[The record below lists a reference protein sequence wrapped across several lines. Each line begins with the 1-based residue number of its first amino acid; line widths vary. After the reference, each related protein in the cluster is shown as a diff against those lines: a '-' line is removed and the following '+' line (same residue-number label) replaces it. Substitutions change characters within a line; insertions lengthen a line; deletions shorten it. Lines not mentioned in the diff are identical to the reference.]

1 MHAILSQGWSLSGL
15 LLVIEDFFDGLA
27 ISCTKHWVTKCMLF
41 VCEVEKQ
48 VNIIHVGISVAG
60 NFLHL
65 EGQAALRSSG
75 IDTARIWYLVILDL
89 VFVSC

>member
-1 MHAILSQGWSLSGL
+1 M
-15 LLVIEDFFDGLA
+15 F
-27 ISCTKHWVTKCMLF
+27 F

-48 VNIIHVGISVAG
+48 RNIIHVGVSVAR

-75 IDTARIWYLVILDL
+75 IDAARIWYLVILDL
-89 VFVSC
+89 GFVSC

>member
-1 MHAILSQGWSLSGL
+1 
-15 LLVIEDFFDGLA
+15 
-27 ISCTKHWVTKCMLF
+27 MLF

-48 VNIIHVGISVAG
+48 RNIIHVGVSVAR

-75 IDTARIWYLVILDL
+75 IDAARIWYLVILDL
-89 VFVSC
+89 VLSRVNLIEMICENYCWGMFRRVV

>member
-1 MHAILSQGWSLSGL
+1 
-15 LLVIEDFFDGLA
+15 
-27 ISCTKHWVTKCMLF
+27 MLF

-48 VNIIHVGISVAG
+48 RNIIHVGVSVAR

-75 IDTARIWYLVILDL
+75 IDAAARIWYLVILDL

>member
-1 MHAILSQGWSLSGL
+1 
-15 LLVIEDFFDGLA
+15 
-27 ISCTKHWVTKCMLF
+27 MLF

-48 VNIIHVGISVAG
+48 RNIIHVGVSVAR

-75 IDTARIWYLVILDL
+75 IDAAGIWYLVFL
-89 VFVSC
+89 VWFFSRVGIINQCLAKTYGGGDIQATQLVR

>member
-1 MHAILSQGWSLSGL
+1 
-15 LLVIEDFFDGLA
+15 
-27 ISCTKHWVTKCMLF
+27 MLF

-65 EGQAALRSSG
+65 EGQAPLRSSG
-75 IDTARIWYLVILDL
+75 IDAARIWYLVIFDFC
-89 VFVSC
+89 FVLKNCR